1 MTTSQTWD
9 PTLNVAEPQCV
20 AGRLRPVNQW
30 GRNLTLTCRAFAP
43 ALATHG
49 WLNSCVIIQPTT
61 HVDFCAQLSV
71 TAHTCAIRTLPL
83 RAVKWILA
91 SQTDRRLSAKQR
103 TCPLIINTPSRSVV
117 YWTTK
122 VSRKKLLHGHKRCD
136 KRELP
141 RVIKSTAGRQD
152 TQGVIG
158 RLTDSELP
166 RAFLFNLGAAHVLWL
181 RDQ

>member
-43 ALATHG
+43 ALATHE

-71 TAHTCAIRTLPL
+71 TAHKCAIRTLPL

-122 VSRKKLLHGHKRCD
+122 VSRKKLLRCD

-141 RVIKSTAGRQD
+141 RVIKSTAWRQD
-152 TQGVIG
+152 TEGV
-158 RLTDSELP
+158 RPLEDLVLP